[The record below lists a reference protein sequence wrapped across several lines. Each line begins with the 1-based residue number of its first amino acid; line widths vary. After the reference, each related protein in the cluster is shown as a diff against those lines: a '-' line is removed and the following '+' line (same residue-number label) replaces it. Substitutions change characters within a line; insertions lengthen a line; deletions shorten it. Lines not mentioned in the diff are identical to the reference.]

1 MGYSIDRVD
10 WLGNMIACA
19 YLVIAFQVPLYVRH
33 FGVQDGTYLT
43 CTYILVLNEC
53 FRPYLA
59 AYAFSYP
66 PGSAMPALRAVSLQ
80 MAHTRSLYWDRY
92 I

>member
-33 FGVQDGTYLT
+33 WGVRKTVRVLDCIFHMHEADG
-43 CTYILVLNEC
+43 
-53 FRPYLA
+53 
-59 AYAFSYP
+59 
-66 PGSAMPALRAVSLQ
+66 
-80 MAHTRSLYWDRY
+80 
-92 I
+92 